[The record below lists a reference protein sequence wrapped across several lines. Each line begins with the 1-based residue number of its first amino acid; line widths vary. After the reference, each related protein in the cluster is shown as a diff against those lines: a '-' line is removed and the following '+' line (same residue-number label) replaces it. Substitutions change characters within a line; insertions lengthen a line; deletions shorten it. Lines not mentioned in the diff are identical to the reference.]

1 MVLPCPCFF
10 VILPLICVWLPAL
23 SPRRQSRKKKLYLME
38 WLIDLLSPNNL
49 SLASTI
55 LLYSFVIFAGI
66 YLGKIKIFG
75 VSLGVTFVLFVGI
88 LMGHLGYAVEGN
100 TLHFLR
106 EFGLILFIF
115 SIGMQVGPGFFS
127 SFKEGGVRLNVLALV
142 GVCMSVVI
150 TLAIYWLQGGSEG
163 ATSLSQLVGIM
174 SGAVTNTPGLGAAQQ
189 TVLQVDAAGY
199 DISQQMSMG
208 YAAAYPLGVV
218 GIIIVMIVIKKVFKI
233 NVEKEI
239 REIEEEKDDSQLKPH
254 VVTFRLTNDLI
265 SRLSIRKLHTIINC
279 NFVISRIEKPDGKVK
294 IPTSDDVL
302 EMGDLLLIVCSV
314 QDEETFHRF
323 IGPVEEKKWEMV
335 QGPVVSRRI
344 LVTKTE
350 YNGVK
355 LGALRLRMGYKLNV
369 TRVNRAG
376 VDLLATASLRLQM
389 GDRLTVV
396 GKLEDIA
403 RLADRLGNSM
413 KRLNE
418 PNLITMFI
426 GIFLG
431 ILVGSIP
438 LQFPGMSVPMKLG
451 LAGGPLV
458 VAILLSAYGPKIHL
472 VTYTNSSANL
482 LLREIGICLFLA
494 SVGIAAG
501 KDFVATVF
509 NLRGALWVGYG
520 FIITVIPL
528 LVIGIVARWKY
539 KTNYLTIMG
548 LMSGGYT
555 DPPALAYGNKIANN
569 DQPAVAYSTVY
580 PLTMFM
586 RVIVAQVMILCFL

>member
-1 MVLPCPCFF
+1 
-10 VILPLICVWLPAL
+10 
-23 SPRRQSRKKKLYLME
+23 ME
-38 WLIDLLSPNNL
+38 WLIQLLSPGNL

-88 LMGHLGYAVEGN
+88 LMGHLGYTVEGD

-127 SFKEGGVRLNVLALV
+127 SFREGGFRLNGLAMLGV
-142 GVCMSVVI
+142 GLSVVV
-150 TLAIYWLQGGSEG
+150 TLGIYWLQGGSEG
-163 ATSLSQLVGIM
+163 ATSIEQLVGIM

-189 TVLQVDAAGY
+189 TVLQVDPTEY
-199 DISQQMSMG
+199 NLSQQMSMG

-218 GIIIVMIVIKKVFKI
+218 GIIVTMLVIKKMFRVD
-233 NVEKEI
+233 VSKEI
-239 REIEEEKDDSQLKPH
+239 HEIEAEKDDSQLKPH

-265 SRLSIRKLHTIINC
+265 SGLSIRKLHTIINC
-279 NFVISRIEKPDGKVK
+279 NFVISRIETPDGKVH

-302 EMGDLLLIVCSV
+302 REGDLLLIVCSV

-323 IGPVEEKKWEMV
+323 IGPVVDKKWEMV

-355 LGALRLRMGYKLNV
+355 LGSLRLRMGYKLNV

-396 GKLEDIA
+396 GKLEDIN

-413 KRLNE
+413 RRLNE

-431 ILVGSIP
+431 IIVGSIP

-458 VAILLSAYGPKIHL
+458 VAILISAYGPKIHL

-509 NLRGALWVGYG
+509 NARGAMWVGYG
-520 FIITVIPL
+520 FLITIIPL
-528 LVIGIVARWKY
+528 MTVGILARAKY
-539 KTNYLTIMG
+539 KINYLTIMG
-548 LMSGGYT
+548 LMSGNYT
-555 DPPALAYGNKIANN
+555 DPPALAYGNKVANN

>member
-1 MVLPCPCFF
+1 
-10 VILPLICVWLPAL
+10 
-23 SPRRQSRKKKLYLME
+23 ME
-38 WLIDLLSPNNL
+38 WIIDLLRPGSE

-66 YLGKIKIFG
+66 FLGKIKIFG
-75 VSLGVTFVLFVGI
+75 VSLGVTFVLFIGI
-88 LMGHLGYAVEGN
+88 LLGHVGYVVQGD

-127 SFKEGGVRLNVLALV
+127 SFKEGGIRLNALALT
-142 GVCMSVVI
+142 GIGLNVVI
-150 TLAIYWLQGGSEG
+150 MLVIYFLQGGSEG
-163 ATSLSQLVGIM
+163 ATTIDQLVGVL

-189 TVLQVDAAGY
+189 TVLQVQPEAY
-199 DISQQMSMG
+199 NISQQMSMG

-218 GIIIVMIVIKKVFKI
+218 GIIITMIVVRKVFKI
-233 NVEKEI
+233 NVDDEI
-239 REIEEEKDDSQLKPH
+239 REVEEHNNDSQLAPH
-254 VVTFRLTNDLI
+254 VVTFKVTNNLI
-265 SRLSIRKLHTIINC
+265 VGLSIRKLHTLINA
-279 NFVISRIEKPDGKVK
+279 NFVISRIQKTDGSVI
-294 IPTSDDVL
+294 IPTADDPL
-302 EMGDLLLIVCSV
+302 EENDLVLIVCSV
-314 QDEETFHRF
+314 QDEEIFTRF
-323 IGPVEEKKWEMV
+323 IGPKVEKEWEMV

-355 LGALRLRMGYKLNV
+355 LGSLRLRMGYKLNA
-369 TRVNRAG
+369 TRINRAG
-376 VDLLATASLRLQM
+376 VDLLATPSLRLQM

-396 GKLEDIA
+396 GKLADIE
-403 RLADRLGNSM
+403 RLADKLGNSM

-418 PNLITMFI
+418 PNLVTMFI

-458 VAILLSAYGPKIHL
+458 VAILISAYGPKIHL

-501 KDFVATVF
+501 KDFAATVF
-509 NLRGALWVGYG
+509 NERGLLWVVYG
-520 FIITVIPL
+520 FCITVIPL
-528 LVIGIVARWKY
+528 LVIGIIARGKY
-539 KTNYLTIMG
+539 KLNYLTILG
-548 LMSGGYT
+548 LMSGSYT
-555 DPPALAYGNKIANN
+555 DPPALAYGNKVANN
-569 DQPAVAYSTVY
+569 DAPAVAYSTVY

-586 RVIVAQVMILCFL
+586 RVIVAQLLILCFL

>member
-1 MVLPCPCFF
+1 MN
-10 VILPLICVWLPAL
+10 
-23 SPRRQSRKKKLYLME
+23 
-38 WLIDLLSPNNL
+38 WLIELLSPGNV
-49 SLASTI
+49 SLPATI
-55 LLYSFVIFAGI
+55 LLYSFVIFMGI
-66 YLGKIKIFG
+66 YLGKIKILG

-88 LMGHLGYAVEGN
+88 LMGHFGYAAN
-100 TLHFLR
+100 PDILHFLR

-127 SFKEGGVRLNVLALV
+127 SFKEGGIRMNALALLGIGLNVVIAL
-142 GVCMSVVI
+142 S
-150 TLAIYWLQGGSEG
+150 IYFIQGGASG
-163 ATSLSQLVGIM
+163 ATSIQEMVGIM

-189 TVLQVDAAGY
+189 TVLQVNSDAY

-218 GIIIVMIVIKKVFKI
+218 GIIIAMIVIRKIFRI
-233 NVEKEI
+233 NVDKEI
-239 REIEEEKDDSQLKPH
+239 AEIEDDKQESLLAPH
-254 VVTFRLTNDLI
+254 IVTFRVTNDLI
-265 SRLSIRKLHTIINC
+265 SDLTIQKLHTLISA
-279 NFVISRIEKPDGKVK
+279 NFVVSRIETPSGHVK
-294 IPTSDDVL
+294 IPTADDTL
-302 EMGDLLLIVCSV
+302 QLGDLVLVVCSV
-314 QDEETFHRF
+314 QDEEVFTRF
-323 IGPVEEKKWEMV
+323 LGPKIEKKWEMEK
-335 QGPVVSRRI
+335 GPVVSRRI

-355 LGALRLRMGYKLNV
+355 LGSLHLRSAYKLNA

-376 VDLLATASLRLQM
+376 VDLLADANLRLQM

-396 GKLEDIA
+396 GKLEDINN
-403 RLADRLGNSM
+403 LAAKLGNSM

-438 LQFPGMSVPMKLG
+438 LKFPGMSVPMKLG

-458 VAILLSAYGPKIHL
+458 VAILVSAYGPKIHL

-501 KDFVATVF
+501 ENFASTVF
-509 NLRGALWVGYG
+509 NAHGAMWVAYG
-520 FIITVIPL
+520 LIITVIPL
-528 LVIGIVARWKY
+528 LVVGIVARAKY
-539 KTNYLTIMG
+539 KMNYLHIMG
-548 LMSGGYT
+548 MISGNYT
-555 DPPALAYGNKIANN
+555 DPPALAYANKIANN
-569 DQPAVAYSTVY
+569 DSPAVAYSTVY

-586 RVIVAQVMILCFL
+586 RVIVAQVIILCFMS

>member
-1 MVLPCPCFF
+1 M
-10 VILPLICVWLPAL
+10 
-23 SPRRQSRKKKLYLME
+23 K
-38 WLIDLLSPNNL
+38 WLIDLLTPGSVA
-49 SLASTI
+49 LANTI
-55 LLYSFVIFAGI
+55 LLYSFIIFAGI

-88 LMGHLGYAVEGN
+88 LMGHCGYVVAPD

-127 SFKEGGVRLNVLALV
+127 SFKEGGIRMNALALTGIALNV
-142 GVCMSVVI
+142 VV
-150 TLAIYWLQGGSEG
+150 TLAIFYIQKYAGGE
-163 ATSLSQLVGIM
+163 TSLYQMVGIM

-189 TVLQVDAAGY
+189 TLLQVHDDAY
-199 DISQQMSMG
+199 NISQQMSMG
-208 YAAAYPLGVV
+208 YAAAYPLGVI
-218 GIIIVMIVIKKVFKI
+218 GIIITMIIIRKIFKI
-233 NVEKEI
+233 DTN
-239 REIEEEKDDSQLKPH
+239 REISEIEDDTKTSLLAPH
-254 VVTFRLTNDLI
+254 IVTYKVTNDLVAG
-265 SRLSIRKLHTIINC
+265 LTIRKLHTLISND
-279 NFVISRIEKPDGKVK
+279 FVLSRIERPDGQVV
-294 IPTSDDVL
+294 IPTSGDEIRL
-302 EMGDLLLIVCSV
+302 GDLVLIVCSV
-314 QDEETFHRF
+314 QDEEVFNRF
-323 IGPVEEKKWEMV
+323 LGPKVDKVWEMEK
-335 QGPVVSRRI
+335 GPIVSRRI

-355 LGALRLRMGYKLNV
+355 LGSLHMRSAYNLNV

-376 VDLLATASLRLQM
+376 VDLLATPNLRLQM
-389 GDRLTVV
+389 GDRITVV
-396 GKLEDIA
+396 GKLDDINHVA
-403 RLADRLGNSM
+403 SKLGNSM

-458 VAILLSAYGPKIHL
+458 VAILISAYGYKIHL

-501 KDFVATVF
+501 TNFVETVF
-509 NLRGALWVGYG
+509 NVRGALWVAYG
-520 FIITVIPL
+520 FLITIIPL
-528 LVIGIVARWKY
+528 LVVGILARGRYKMNFLHIIG
-539 KTNYLTIMG
+539 M
-548 LMSGGYT
+548 MSGNYT
-555 DPPALAYGNKIANN
+555 DPPALAYANKVANN
-569 DQPAVAYSTVY
+569 DSPAVAYSTVY

-586 RVIVAQVMILCFL
+586 RVIVAQVIVLCFLE

>member
-1 MVLPCPCFF
+1 M
-10 VILPLICVWLPAL
+10 
-23 SPRRQSRKKKLYLME
+23 KMD
-38 WLIDLLSPNNL
+38 WLIELLSPGKE

-55 LLYSFVIFAGI
+55 LLYSFVIFSGI
-66 YLGKIKIFG
+66 YLGKIKILG

-88 LMGHLGYAVEGN
+88 LMGHLGYVANGDI
-100 TLHFLR
+100 LHFIR

-127 SFKEGGVRLNVLALV
+127 SFKEGGIKMNILALTGVGLNV
-142 GVCMSVVI
+142 VI
-150 TLAIYWLQGGSEG
+150 ALAIYFIQGGAEG
-163 ATSLSQLVGIM
+163 DTSIQEMVGLM

-189 TVLQVDAAGY
+189 TVLQIKSSAY
-199 DISQQMSMG
+199 DLSQQMSMG

-218 GIIIVMIVIKKVFKI
+218 GIILTMILLRKI
-233 NVEKEI
+233 FRIDVDKEI
-239 REIEEEKDDSQLKPH
+239 AEVEEDKKESLLAPH
-254 VVTFRLTNDLI
+254 VVTFLVTNELIRDLTI
-265 SRLSIRKLHTIINC
+265 KKLHTLISN
-279 NFVISRIEKPDGKVK
+279 NFVVSRIETPDGTVK
-294 IPTSDDVL
+294 IPTADDTL
-302 EMGDLLLIVCSV
+302 QLGDLVLIVCSV
-314 QDEETFHRF
+314 QDEEVFTRF
-323 IGPVEEKKWEMV
+323 IGPKVEDKKWEMEK
-335 QGPVVSRRI
+335 GPVVSRRI

-355 LGALRLRMGYKLNV
+355 LGSLHLRSAYKLNA

-376 VDLLATASLRLQM
+376 VDLLATSNLRLQM

-396 GKLEDIA
+396 GKLEDINN
-403 RLADRLGNSM
+403 LAAKLGNSM

-438 LQFPGMSVPMKLG
+438 LSFPGMSVPMRLG

-501 KDFVATVF
+501 KDFAATVF
-509 NLRGALWVGYG
+509 NARGAIWVGYG
-520 FIITVIPL
+520 FIITVVPL
-528 LVIGIVARWKY
+528 LIVGILARWKY
-539 KTNYLTIMG
+539 KMNYLSIMG
-548 LMSGGYT
+548 MISGNYT
-555 DPPALAYGNKIANN
+555 DPPALAYANKVANN

-586 RVIVAQVMILCFL
+586 RVIVAQVIILCFMG

>member
-1 MVLPCPCFF
+1 MD
-10 VILPLICVWLPAL
+10 
-23 SPRRQSRKKKLYLME
+23 
-38 WLIDLLSPNNL
+38 WLIELLSPGNTSL
-49 SLASTI
+49 SSTI
-55 LLYSFVIFAGI
+55 LLYSFVIFTGI
-66 YLGKIKIFG
+66 YLGKIKILG

-88 LMGHLGYAVEGN
+88 LMGHFGYAVEAD

-127 SFKEGGVRLNVLALV
+127 SFKEGGIRLNALALTGV
-142 GVCMSVVI
+142 GMSVII
-150 TLAIYWLQGGSEG
+150 TLAIYWIQLYAGGT
-163 ATSLSQLVGIM
+163 TSLEQLVGIM

-189 TVLQVDAAGY
+189 TVLQMQPDAY
-199 DISQQMSMG
+199 DTSQQMSMG

-218 GIIIVMIVIKKVFKI
+218 GIILTMIVVRKLFKI
-233 NVEKEI
+233 NVDNEIKEV
-239 REIEEEKDDSQLKPH
+239 EADKDDSQLKPH
-254 VVTFRLTNDLI
+254 VVTFRLTNELI
-265 SRLSIRKLHTIINC
+265 PGLSIRKLHTIVNC
-279 NFVISRIEKPDGKVK
+279 NFVISRIEKPDGKVI
-294 IPTSDDVL
+294 IPKSDDIL
-302 EMGDLLLIVCSV
+302 EINDLLLVVCSV
-314 QDEETFHRF
+314 QDEEVFHRF
-323 IGPVEEKKWEMV
+323 IGPMEEKKWEMV

-355 LGALRLRMGYKLNV
+355 LGSLRLRMGYKLNV

-396 GKLEDIA
+396 GKLDDIN

-413 KRLNE
+413 RRLNE

-458 VAILLSAYGPKIHL
+458 VAIALSAYGSKFHI

-501 KDFVATVF
+501 KDFVSTVF
-509 NLRGALWVGYG
+509 NTQGALWVGYG

-528 LVIGIVARWKY
+528 LIMGIIARGKY
-539 KTNYLTIMG
+539 KLNYLTIMG

-555 DPPALAYGNKIANN
+555 DPPALAYGNKVANN

-586 RVIVAQVMILCFL
+586 RVIVAQVLVLCFG

>member
-1 MVLPCPCFF
+1 M
-10 VILPLICVWLPAL
+10 
-23 SPRRQSRKKKLYLME
+23 KMD
-38 WLIDLLSPNNL
+38 WLIELLSPGKE

-55 LLYSFVIFAGI
+55 LLYSFVIFSGI
-66 YLGKIKIFG
+66 YLGKIKILG

-88 LMGHLGYAVEGN
+88 LMGHLGYVANGDI
-100 TLHFLR
+100 LHFIR

-127 SFKEGGVRLNVLALV
+127 SFKEGGIKMNILALTGVGLNV
-142 GVCMSVVI
+142 VI
-150 TLAIYWLQGGSEG
+150 ALAIYFIQGGAEG
-163 ATSLSQLVGIM
+163 DTSIQEMVGLM

-189 TVLQVDAAGY
+189 TVLQIKSSAY
-199 DISQQMSMG
+199 DLSQQMSMG

-218 GIIIVMIVIKKVFKI
+218 GIILTMILLRKI
-233 NVEKEI
+233 FRIDVDKEI
-239 REIEEEKDDSQLKPH
+239 AEVEEDKKESLLAPH
-254 VVTFRLTNDLI
+254 VVTFLVTNELIRDLTI
-265 SRLSIRKLHTIINC
+265 KKLHTLISN
-279 NFVISRIEKPDGKVK
+279 NFVVSRIEIPDGTVK
-294 IPTSDDVL
+294 IPTADDTL
-302 EMGDLLLIVCSV
+302 QLGDLVLIVCSV
-314 QDEETFHRF
+314 QDEEVFTRF
-323 IGPVEEKKWEMV
+323 IGPKVEDKKWEMEK
-335 QGPVVSRRI
+335 GPVVSRRI

-355 LGALRLRMGYKLNV
+355 LGSLHLRSAYKLNA

-376 VDLLATASLRLQM
+376 VDLLATSNLRLQM

-396 GKLEDIA
+396 GKLEDINN
-403 RLADRLGNSM
+403 LAAKLGNSM

-438 LQFPGMSVPMKLG
+438 LSFPGMSVPMRLG

-501 KDFVATVF
+501 KDFAATVF
-509 NLRGALWVGYG
+509 NARGAIWVGYG
-520 FIITVIPL
+520 FIITVVPL
-528 LVIGIVARWKY
+528 LIVGILARWKY
-539 KTNYLTIMG
+539 KMNYLSIMG
-548 LMSGGYT
+548 MISGNYT
-555 DPPALAYGNKIANN
+555 DPPALAYANKVANN

-586 RVIVAQVMILCFL
+586 RVIVAQVIILCFMG

>member
-1 MVLPCPCFF
+1 
-10 VILPLICVWLPAL
+10 
-23 SPRRQSRKKKLYLME
+23 ME
-38 WLIDLLSPNNL
+38 WLINL
-49 SLASTI
+49 FTPHNVSLANTI

-66 YLGKIKIFG
+66 YLGKIKFFG

-88 LMGHLGYAVEGN
+88 LLGHFGYEVDANV
-100 TLHFLR
+100 LHFLR

-127 SFKEGGVRLNVLALV
+127 SFKEGGIQMNMLAMLGIALNV
-142 GVCMSVVI
+142 GIMI
-150 TLAIYWLQGGSEG
+150 IIYFAQGGANGE
-163 ATSLSQLVGIM
+163 TNISQMVGIM

-189 TVLQVDAAGY
+189 TFLQVNPDGY
-199 DISQQMSMG
+199 NVSQQMSMG

-218 GIIIVMIVIKKVFKI
+218 GIILTMILLKTIFKI
-233 NVEKEI
+233 NPEKEVA
-239 REIEEEKDDSQLKPH
+239 EIETDEKASMLAPH
-254 VVTFRLTNDLI
+254 KATFRVTNEMINGLNMQKMHMLI
-265 SRLSIRKLHTIINC
+265 SINY
-279 NFVISRIEKPDGKVK
+279 VISRIEKPDGRII
-294 IPTSDDVL
+294 IPTSKDEL
-302 EMGDLLLIVCSV
+302 EVGDLALVICSV
-314 QDEETFHRF
+314 QDEEIFERF
-323 IGPVEEKKWEMV
+323 LGPKVDKTWEMEK
-335 QGPVVSRRI
+335 GPVVSRRI
-344 LVTKTE
+344 LVTRTE

-355 LGALRLRMGYKLNV
+355 LGSLRLHSAYQLNV

-376 VDLLATASLRLQM
+376 VDLVASPNLRLQM

-396 GKLEDIA
+396 GKLDDIHN
-403 RLADRLGNSM
+403 LAQKLGNSM

-458 VAILLSAYGPKIHL
+458 VAILISAYGHKIHL

-501 KDFVATVF
+501 KDFASTVF
-509 NLRGALWVGYG
+509 NARGITWVGYG

-528 LVIGIVARWKY
+528 LIVGIIARAKY
-539 KTNYLTIMG
+539 KLNYFVICGML
-548 LMSGGYT
+548 SGNYT
-555 DPPALAYGNKIANN
+555 DPPALAYGNKIAGN
-569 DQPAVAYSTVY
+569 DAPAVAYSTVY

-586 RVIVAQVMILCFL
+586 RVIAAQIIILCFLE